1 MNKKEKMKS
10 IKDKELTQQLE
21 DTFIIIT
28 YKNIK
33 IKQIN
38 NKNNI

>member
-21 DTFIIIT
+21 NTFIIIT

-33 IKQIN
+33 IKQIK
-38 NKNNI
+38 NKNNM

>member
-1 MNKKEKMKS
+1 MNNKEKMKS
-10 IKDKELTQQLE
+10 IKDKELNQQLE
-21 DTFIIIT
+21 NTFKIIT

-33 IKQIN
+33 IKQIK

>member
-10 IKDKELTQQLE
+10 IRDKELTKQLE
-21 DTFIIIT
+21 NTFIIIT
-28 YKNIK
+28 YKKIK
-33 IKQIN
+33 IKQIK